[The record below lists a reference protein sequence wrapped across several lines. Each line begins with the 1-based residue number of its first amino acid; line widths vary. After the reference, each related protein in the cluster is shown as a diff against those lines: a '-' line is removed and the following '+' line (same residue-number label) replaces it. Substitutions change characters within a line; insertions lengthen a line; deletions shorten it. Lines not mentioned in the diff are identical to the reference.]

1 MTARRV
7 FAGSVTHAGPCGYKS
22 SENAQTL
29 STRQICRAVPQA
41 EAHSLQRMRQLS
53 RGTALHSRWAAWS
66 TTRCRA
72 GPSSPAR
79 RKGKKVVFSIARA
92 CTNKRTCR
100 SIPTPKKNLLC
111 TYEAS
116 TLHRPIY
123 HFSIAAAQPAANP
136 QTACVLPHRM
146 RPYQLTKRAASKD
159 QGTVLHYLRRRCRHV
174 LLHCRRR
181 RSNRHWNPHARRKMA
196 VAPMEAIG
204 FSRPRTLARGQK
216 HWPPFVSL
224 NLGHERWSSRC
235 THLIRL
241 GEASAAALQTQ
252 AGQCK
257 RAMEDL
263 RGQPSRPP

>member
-72 GPSSPAR
+72 GPSSSPAR

-100 SIPTPKKNLLC
+100 SIPTSKK
-111 TYEAS
+111 TYSAP
-116 TLHRPIY
+116 TG
-123 HFSIAAAQPAANP
+123 
-136 QTACVLPHRM
+136 LPHC
-146 RPYQLTKRAASKD
+146 
-159 QGTVLHYLRRRCRHV
+159 TVPSTIFQSQRHSLRRTP
-174 LLHCRRR
+174 RRPVFFPTECVR
-181 RSNRHWNPHARRKMA
+181 IN
-196 VAPMEAIG
+196 
-204 FSRPRTLARGQK
+204 
-216 HWPPFVSL
+216 
-224 NLGHERWSSRC
+224 
-235 THLIRL
+235 
-241 GEASAAALQTQ
+241 
-252 AGQCK
+252 
-257 RAMEDL
+257 
-263 RGQPSRPP
+263 